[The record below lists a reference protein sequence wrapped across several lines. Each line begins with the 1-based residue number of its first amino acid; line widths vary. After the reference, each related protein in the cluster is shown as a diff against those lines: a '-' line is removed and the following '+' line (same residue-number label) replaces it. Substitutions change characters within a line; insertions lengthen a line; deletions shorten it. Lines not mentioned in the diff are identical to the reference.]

1 LEDFT
6 TGESDEKNEME
17 VVLNPD
23 QEVGDTD

>member
-1 LEDFT
+1 LEDST